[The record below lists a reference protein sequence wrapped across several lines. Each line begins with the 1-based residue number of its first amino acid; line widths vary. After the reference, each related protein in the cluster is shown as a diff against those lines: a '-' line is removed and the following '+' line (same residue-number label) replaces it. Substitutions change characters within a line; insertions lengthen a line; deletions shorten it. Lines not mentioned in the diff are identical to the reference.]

1 MKDVRG
7 MPNKPIARQ
16 TPLGWICIGFPHDDQ
31 LLQQTNFNR
40 TYLTRNDRD
49 LREVDTI
56 LRKFWQT
63 ENVASIERG
72 PLKAEDHEALEKVK
86 QSLTYENGM
95 YQVAIPCKVKNPS
108 FQIVMKWRGEDFKT
122 PRNV

>member
-1 MKDVRG
+1 MFVEC
-7 MPNKPIARQ
+7 Q
-16 TPLGWICIGFPHDDQ
+16 TKQSPDKHHLAGHALDFQNDDQ

-49 LREVDTI
+49 LCVDTI
-56 LRKFWQT
+56 LRKFWET
-63 ENVASIERG
+63 ENVALVELG

-95 YQVAIPCKVKNPS
+95 YQVAIP
-108 FQIVMKWRGEDFKT
+108 
-122 PRNV
+122 